1 MRNSVPLCDA
11 VTCNRSLHILK
22 SSAPTGDADFIGEGP
37 IIRDSAGAA
46 GSRCAN
52 QTFEI
57 IQHLLEFSQRMGVV
71 IGNLGEVSES
81 LLQPRIEGSHC
92 RRRAAAASDKPV
104 NAISQP
110 AASTVTRGSA
120 RPP

>member
-1 MRNSVPLCDA
+1 VRNSVPLCDA
-11 VTCNRSLHILK
+11 VTCNRSLHI
-22 SSAPTGDADFIGEGP
+22 
-37 IIRDSAGAA
+37 RDSAAAA
-46 GSRCAN
+46 GSRCAS

-110 AASTVTRGSA
+110 AASTATRGSA
-120 RPP
+120 RLP